1 MRTGL
6 VCVLGVSS
14 PLSLL
19 ILDEPTNHLDIESI
33 ETVEAVLRAYDGA
46 VLVVSHDGAFLD
58 NIGIDT
64 YVEQPARKCASG
76 AGCQ

>member
-64 YVEQPARKCASG
+64 YVEQPARKCDSG